1 MRLTITTYLS
11 LDGVLQAPG
20 LPDEDRSGGFALG
33 GWQAPLWT
41 DDAGEV
47 GQADFDQADAF
58 LFGRRSYEILG
69 AYWPKVTDPDDRVAA
84 TLNAL
89 PKFVVSTR
97 ARDLSWG
104 PATLVTGDVVAELRE
119 LKKRPGRELQVIGSG
134 DLAQTLI
141 RNDLV
146 DEYRL
151 WTYPV
156 VLGTGK
162 RLFADG
168 AVPAKLRLLDTRQ
181 LSSGAVISRYEP
193 DGALQ
198 LGSFGP
204 PV

>member
-20 LPDEDRSGGFALG
+20 LPDEDRSGGFELG

-69 AYWPKVTDPDDRVAA
+69 AYWPRVTDPNDRVAA

-97 ARDLSWG
+97 VRDLSWG
-104 PATLVTGDVVAELRE
+104 PATLVTGDVVAELRALRE
-119 LKKRPGRELQVIGSG
+119 RPGRELQVIGSG

-141 RNDLV
+141 RNDLI

-181 LSSGAVISRYEP
+181 LTSGAVISRYVP

-204 PV
+204 PG